1 MKRIIIEYIVF
12 VISLFLILSLM
23 NTIMYYNDT
32 KILKFSIP
40 NDIFKYIFSVTLVFV
55 YYIVK
60 DKRKR
65 SQNK

>member
-32 KILKFSIP
+32 KILKYSIP

>member
-12 VISLFLILSLM
+12 VISLFLILSLI
-23 NTIMYYNDT
+23 NAIMYYNDT